1 MKKEKKLPITVII
14 VAVIIVAISG
24 GTFAYWQW
32 TSATNTS
39 VSFEVKGATLTI
51 DGGGNITTKTL
62 APAACYNT
70 KYAIQRKIKVTAVND
85 TTTAMTETIQLY
97 VNNLAV
103 ASGHDAL
110 NTSNKASLQWALVRS
125 NATQHAASTWLL
137 TSLSACEAA
146 AATTNLETNGT
157 MLGEGT
163 FSNVSTGS
171 TITLYNKD
179 VAAAKATTAGAAAVT
194 TTDYYELYI
203 WIDPDYTGTTTV
215 GTSSKD
221 ALQDL
226 TLNLVWKGS
235 MTNTPT

>member
-1 MKKEKKLPITVII
+1 MKKNKKLPITIMI
-14 VAVIIVAISG
+14 VAIVVVAISG

-39 VSFEVKGATLTI
+39 VTFEVKGATMTI

-70 KYAIQRKIKVTAVND
+70 KYAIQRKIKVTATND
-85 TTTAMTETIQLY
+85 TTTNMTETIQLY
-97 VNNLAV
+97 VNSLTA
-103 ASGHDAL
+103 ATGHDAL
-110 NTSNKASLQWALVRS
+110 NSTNKASLQWALVRS
-125 NATQHAASTWLL
+125 NETQHAANTWLL

-146 AATTNLETNGT
+146 ATTTNLETNGT

-163 FSNVSTGS
+163 FSSVSTGS

-179 VAAAKATTAGAAAVT
+179 VAAAKSTTAGASAVT

-203 WIDPDYTGTTTV
+203 WIDPDYVGTPTV
-215 GTSSKD
+215 GTNSTD
-221 ALQDL
+221 ALQDM
-226 TLNLVWKGS
+226 TLNLEWKGS
-235 MTNTPT
+235 LTNTPT